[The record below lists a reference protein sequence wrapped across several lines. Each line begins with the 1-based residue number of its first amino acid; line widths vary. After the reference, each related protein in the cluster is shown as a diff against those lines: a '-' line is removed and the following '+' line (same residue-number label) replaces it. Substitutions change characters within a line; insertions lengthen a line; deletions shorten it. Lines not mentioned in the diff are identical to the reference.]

1 MRFTKSLFLSVM
13 SLVVTTNA
21 NAEHFLPEQISEECR
36 DYINQDEWTSG
47 QNARCLAYRI
57 LISELNIGDVI
68 RTKVDQT
75 YSGAFTLFNGF
86 SVEYDPEKK
95 SFMSKIR
102 PNDEVLLTKIYP
114 RHSVCNLRAE
124 IEHGLAIW
132 NMRVQ
137 SRGIETNF
145 EFTYTATKK
154 FCGGSSMNYSGDI
167 FYDSP
172 ETTTRRQLIE
182 LIYE

>member
-1 MRFTKSLFLSVM
+1 MYFTKLLCLLVVSLFVA
-13 SLVVTTNA
+13 TNA
-21 NAEHFLPEQISEECR
+21 TAENFHPEQISEECR

-47 QNARCLAYRI
+47 QRARCLAYRI

-86 SVEYDPEKK
+86 STEYDPEKK

-102 PNDEVLLTKIYP
+102 ENDEVLLTKIYP

-132 NMRVQ
+132 NMRIQ

-145 EFTYTATKK
+145 AFTYTATKK
-154 FCGGSSMNYSGDI
+154 FCGGSGMNYAGTIS
-167 FYDSP
+167 YDSA
-172 ETTTRRQLIE
+172 ETTTRRKLIE